1 MLGSTVA
8 GPEET
13 PGLEPTEDPVIV
25 GACGAAD
32 TAGRPARAKQPRE
45 GGVVLDKESGHL
57 VVLVEMVNKESA
69 AGPCEEPG

>member
-13 PGLEPTEDPVIV
+13 LGLEPTGDPGIV

-32 TAGRPARAKQPRE
+32 TVGRLAHVKQSME

-69 AGPCEEPG
+69 VGLCEEPG